1 MSTVLNNF
9 ENWKKFLGDRVAA
22 AKRLGM
28 DEQAMTKLAYEIGEY
43 LDQRVD
49 PKNEEQRVLK
59 ELWDAGDEAERK
71 TMAHLMIKLAEQN
84 S

>member
-1 MSTVLNNF
+1 MSTVLSNF
-9 ENWKKFLGDRVAA
+9 ATWKHFLADRVSQ
-22 AKRLGM
+22 AKKIGM
-28 DEQAMTKLAYEIGEY
+28 TEETISSLAYEIGTFLEEK
-43 LDQRVD
+43 VD

-71 TMAHLMIKLAEQN
+71 TLACLMVKLVQQ